1 MLNHRSEPSLGNVE
15 RTVRRFLILAA
26 AIAVAGCAHASPP
39 ATTQTASITDPFP
52 AIPEVRAVDGVATV
66 ALTAQ
71 LDPANDLPAFA
82 YQGNLGVVPTIRV
95 HPGDTIAIDLRNDM
109 PPERNRPNA
118 VNIHFHG
125 MQIPPTAGQD
135 DVLTQLA
142 RDGDVLHYR
151 VKVPRD
157 HEPGLYWYH
166 PHSHGESFR
175 DVSAGMSGAIVVE
188 GIEEHLPALAAMR
201 ERILVLR
208 DVPIGREVVDD
219 DAPAAMSGMGGQMPP
234 ATARAATNADNPC
247 RNERGMWTTMNR
259 QPLGSIGIAAGE
271 KQFFRVVNASAGRF
285 YDLSVDGSPLQIVAF
300 DGVPLDAWPGNPTS
314 RTVSHLLIPPAGRA
328 EFVVTG
334 TGKPS
339 VLRSACFDSG
349 KVGDPDPPAII
360 ANLVP
365 TAQATNASDAAPGAA
380 MAATLSSKRDLAI
393 GKPLPQNFF
402 AKPLPAP
409 AAHRTIRFTEDS
421 NGYYFDHKPYD
432 MMGGPSIVAR
442 SGTVERWTLVNT
454 TDEFHDFHIHQVHFV
469 VDSVQGRAPREREW
483 LDTVNL
489 QPHTST
495 DVTIDFRDPIVRGTF
510 LYHCHILDHEDQGMM
525 AKIQVI

>member
-1 MLNHRSEPSLGNVE
+1 MGS
-15 RTVRRFLILAA
+15 
-26 AIAVAGCAHASPP
+26 AGGS
-39 ATTQTASITDPFP
+39 DPFP
-52 AIPEVRAVDGVATV
+52 GIPEVRAVNGVATV
-66 ALTAQ
+66 ALTAVV
-71 LDPANDLPAFA
+71 DPANDLPSFEYRGAI
-82 YQGNLGVVPTIRV
+82 GVVPTIRV
-95 HPGDTIAIDLRNDM
+95 RPGDTIAIDLRDDM
-109 PPERNRPNA
+109 APDRSKPNA

-188 GIEEHLPALAAMR
+188 GMQEHLPALAAMR

-208 DVPIGREVVDD
+208 DVPIGRAIVDD
-219 DAPAAMSGMGGQMPP
+219 DATMAMPGMDGKMPR
-234 ATARAATNADNPC
+234 ATARAATNAANPC

-259 QPLGSIGIAAGE
+259 QPLGSIAIGAGE
-271 KQFFRVVNASAGRF
+271 KQYFRVVNASAGRF
-285 YDLSVDGSPLQIVAF
+285 YDLSVDGSPLQVVAY

-314 RTVSHLLIPPAGRA
+314 RTVSHQLIPPGGRA

-334 TGKPS
+334 TGKRS

-349 KVGDPDPPAII
+349 KTGDPDPPAII

-365 TAQATNASDAAPGAA
+365 TSQAANESNAVPGAA
-380 MAATLSSKRDLAI
+380 MAATLPSRLAV
-393 GKPLPQNFF
+393 GTPLPHNFF

-421 NGYYFDHKPYD
+421 NGYYFDDKPYD
-432 MMGGPSIVAR
+432 MDGGPSIVAR

-454 TDEFHDFHIHQVHFV
+454 TDEVHDFHIHQVHFV
-469 VDSVQGRAPREREW
+469 VDSVQGRAPRERAW

-489 QPHTST
+489 QPHTRT